1 MLTTKELQEVKE
13 YVLHEMPQA
22 LEHDPQFIRFIE
34 NIISKKAVRR
44 DEWDVLLREI
54 KQFREDFEYHSD
66 RTEQK
71 FTDID
76 KRFEQVDKRFEQVD
90 KRFEQ
95 VDKRLD
101 TLDQDIR
108 TARADLTQKIDDLRA
123 DLTGQMSDLRDWVE
137 IVVGGFQN
145 RAGKNLENVV
155 AGALRIGLERPD
167 ISEEHI
173 RLRQKLVDV
182 NGDIFKPGKQKEV
195 DIIAHNG
202 EWLVFEIKS
211 TPDMDDVDEFADKVA
226 LVRLQHPDKQV
237 SGVFITLVQDED
249 VREEC
254 LRRGLRFIPEKQPAA
269 RKRPARRA

>member
-66 RTEQK
+66 RTEQR

-90 KRFEQ
+90 RRFEQ

-108 TARADLTQKIDDLRA
+108 TVRADLTQKIDDLRA

-155 AGALRIGLERPD
+155 AGALRIGL
-167 ISEEHI
+167 
-173 RLRQKLVDV
+173 
-182 NGDIFKPGKQKEV
+182 
-195 DIIAHNG
+195 
-202 EWLVFEIKS
+202 
-211 TPDMDDVDEFADKVA
+211 
-226 LVRLQHPDKQV
+226 
-237 SGVFITLVQDED
+237 
-249 VREEC
+249 
-254 LRRGLRFIPEKQPAA
+254 
-269 RKRPARRA
+269 

>member
-44 DEWDVLLREI
+44 DEWDILLREI

-90 KRFEQ
+90 KR
-95 VDKRLD
+95 LD

-108 TARADLTQKIDDLRA
+108 TVRADLTQKIDDLRA

-182 NGDIFKPGKQKEV
+182 NGDVFKPGK
-195 DIIAHNG
+195 
-202 EWLVFEIKS
+202 
-211 TPDMDDVDEFADKVA
+211 
-226 LVRLQHPDKQV
+226 
-237 SGVFITLVQDED
+237 
-249 VREEC
+249 
-254 LRRGLRFIPEKQPAA
+254 
-269 RKRPARRA
+269 